1 MTQNLTILENINA
14 YAEWLETSEENLRQI
29 DFELTINIVR
39 MQLAD
44 EVSFK
49 FHQNGKKG
57 AIDAA
62 TGVGKSYFAI
72 KECIDLVS
80 KRPRAKILLVVP
92 TEELRDNNWKDEF
105 LKWGAIDIYNNN
117 VRRVCYVSLHKIKN
131 EQFDFIIE
139 DEYHHITTANAIFFK
154 HNIYEGIMCLSA
166 TKPKSE
172 EKLRLLEAIGIKTIV
187 SIPLATAVK
196 LKLVS
201 PYSILIVETRL
212 DNFNRNIEAGGKE
225 KKFMVTEKENYNY
238 KDKKLQ
244 KMLYAKKD
252 KEGRV
257 KYEYAVRERMRLI
270 YNMSSKKE
278 IAKYLL
284 DNFIPENEKYL
295 IFAGSIEHAN
305 ELCKYKFH
313 SSNKRYNAK
322 HLQLFNDD
330 VTNRLAC
337 VEALNEGVNIKKVK
351 GALAL
356 QVNSVDRDL
365 VQRLGRLIRYIRGH
379 TGKFIILCCVDTQD
393 KEWTDTALES
403 FDESTITR
411 TSYSQILVGNFK
423 YNDF

>member
-1 MTQNLTILENINA
+1 MIQNILDNIDA
-14 YAEWLETSEENLRQI
+14 CAEWLETSEQNLRQV

-39 MQLAD
+39 MKLAD

-49 FHQNGKKG
+49 FHENGRKG

-72 KECIDLVS
+72 KECIDLIG
-80 KRPRAKILLVVP
+80 KRPEAKILLVVP

-105 LKWGAIDIYNNN
+105 QKWGAINIYDNN
-117 VRRVCYVSLHKIKN
+117 VTKICYASMHKPKN
-131 EQFDFIIE
+131 THYTFVIM
-139 DEYHHITTANAIFFK
+139 DEYHHYTERCSIFFK
-154 HNIYEGIMCLSA
+154 QNTWYGIMCLSA

-172 EKLRLLEAIGIKTIV
+172 EKIKLLQAIGIKTIV

-212 DNFNRNIEAGGKE
+212 DNFQRNIEAGGKE
-225 KKFMVTEKENYNY
+225 KKFMVTEKENYDY
-238 KDKKLQ
+238 KDRKLQ

-252 KEGRV
+252 KEGRK

-278 IAKYLL
+278 IARYLL
-284 DNFIPENEKYL
+284 DNFIPESEKYL

-313 SSNKRYNAK
+313 SKNKRYNAK

-330 VTNRLAC
+330 ITNRLAC

-365 VQRLGRLIRYIRGH
+365 VQRLGRLIRYVRGH
-379 TGKFIILCCVDTQD
+379 KGKFIILCCIDTQD

>member
-1 MTQNLTILENINA
+1 MILSKTILENPDAVAEQLNHYEETVSPAIFEA
-14 YAEWLETSEENLRQI
+14 YIAVLRTQI
-29 DFELTINIVR
+29 AN
-39 MQLAD
+39 

-49 FHQNGKKG
+49 FHENGKKG

-80 KRPRAKILLVVP
+80 KRPQAKILLVVP

-105 LKWGAIDIYNNN
+105 EKWGAIDIYNNN
-117 VRRVCYVSLHKIKN
+117 LKRVCYASLHKIRN

-166 TKPKSE
+166 TKPKSL

-187 SIPLATAVK
+187 HIPLATAVK

-201 PYSILIVETRL
+201 PYSILVVETRL

-225 KKFMVTEKENYNY
+225 KKFMVTEKQNYDY

-244 KMLYAKKD
+244 KMLYSKKD
-252 KEGRV
+252 KEGRK
-257 KYEYAVRERMRLI
+257 KYEYAIRERMRLV

-278 IAKYLL
+278 IARYLL
-284 DNFIPENEKYL
+284 DNFIPESEKYL

-313 SSNKRYNAK
+313 SKNKRYNAK

-330 VTNRLAC
+330 ITNRLAC
-337 VEALNEGVNIKKVK
+337 VEALNEGVNIRKVK

-365 VQRLGRLIRYIRGH
+365 VQRLGRLIRYVRGH
-379 TGKFIILCCVDTQD
+379 KGKFIILCCIDTQD
-393 KEWTDTALES
+393 KEWTETALES

>member
-1 MTQNLTILENINA
+1 MMLYDNILENADLMAQKLNYYEETVSPAIFEA
-14 YAEWLETSEENLRQI
+14 YIAVLR
-29 DFELTINIVR
+29 
-39 MQLAD
+39 MKLAN
-44 EVSFK
+44 EVSVK
-49 FHQNGKKG
+49 FHENGKKG

-105 LKWGAIDIYNNN
+105 QKWEALDIYNNN

-187 SIPLATAVK
+187 SIPLAIAVK

-201 PYSILIVETRL
+201 PYSILVVETRL
-212 DNFNRNIEAGGKE
+212 DNFRRYIEAGGKE
-225 KKFMVTEKENYNY
+225 KKFLVTEKENYDY
-238 KDKKLQ
+238 KDRKLQ
-244 KMLYAKKD
+244 KMLYNKKD
-252 KEGRV
+252 KEGRR
-257 KYEYAVRERMRLI
+257 KYEYAIRERMRLI

-278 IAKYLL
+278 IARYLL

-313 SSNKRYNAK
+313 SKNKRMNAK

-337 VEALNEGVNIKKVK
+337 VEALNEGVNIKQVK

-379 TGKFIILCCVDTQD
+379 TGKFIILCCIDTQD
-393 KEWTDTALES
+393 KEWTEAALES